1 MLGLPSVSSIAFS
14 NAKVQK
20 IICAL
25 RKINVK
31 THKKDTFGQF
41 APLEHIYNKVYV
53 EVHVRYMIGT
63 CSRGY
68 RYMLAC
74 FMDIVLVNVSVSA
87 LTSCGY
93 AYQKEKSSGI
103 LLKK

>member
-53 EVHVRYMIGT
+53 EVHVRYMCKKDAI
-63 CSRGY
+63 
-68 RYMLAC
+68 
-74 FMDIVLVNVSVSA
+74 FMHLFNMISIVFYQNNKLWKLLGKNV
-87 LTSCGY
+87 L
-93 AYQKEKSSGI
+93 
-103 LLKK
+103 

>member
-63 CSRGY
+63 CFKTYTLSQSLIYKGFHEGIGICW
-68 RYMLAC
+68 A
-74 FMDIVLVNVSVSA
+74 VSW
-87 LTSCGY
+87 T
-93 AYQKEKSSGI
+93 
-103 LLKK
+103 